1 MKKKTTDNNKCI
13 KTTLLDWIKI
23 TLFTGVG
30 MLILLS
36 ITMLIVNFVW
46 ILIYKTGFI
55 TESNFR
61 RVYIFDFTVIT
72 ILVGCF
78 LTAFVVRYP
87 VVWTNNLVK
96 GIRNIYHGNYGTRLK
111 ERKLKPISK
120 VAREFNAM
128 AKQLEIT
135 ETLSHD
141 FINNFSHECKTP
153 IASINGFAKLLKNDN
168 ISEEEKNEYLS
179 IIIDESERLN
189 NLATDILNLSK
200 LENQMIL
207 TNTEK
212 FDISE
217 QIRETAAKLYNQTKE
232 KNIEI
237 LIEDK
242 CCYVNGNRSMLEIV
256 WQNLLTNA
264 IKFADYGTEIKT
276 EISFDKENV
285 YITVSDKGCVI
296 PQEKQ
301 QRLFERFYQG
311 DESHSTKGNGLG
323 LAIVKRITQ
332 LHNGNIIL
340 KKSDENETVFKVT
353 LKKEPE

>member
-1 MKKKTTDNNKCI
+1 MKRKTSEHNKCI
-13 KTTLLDWIKI
+13 KTTFFDWIKI
-23 TLFTGVG
+23 TLLTGLG

-46 ILIYKTGFI
+46 KLIYNTGFI
-55 TESNFR
+55 TEANFR

-87 VVWTNNLVK
+87 VIWTNNLVK

-153 IASINGFAKLLKNDN
+153 ISSINGFAKLLKNDN
-168 ISEEEKNEYLS
+168 LSEEEKNEFLD

-200 LENQMIL
+200 LENQMIV
-207 TNTEK
+207 TNIEK
-212 FDISE
+212 VEICE
-217 QIRETAAKLYNQTKE
+217 QIRETGAKLYNQTHE
-232 KNIEI
+232 KNLEI
-237 LIEDK
+237 AIDDGRY
-242 CCYVNGNRSMLEIV
+242 YVNGNRSMLEIV

-264 IKFADYGTEIKT
+264 IKFADENTQIKIR
-276 EISFDKENV
+276 ISDDKENV
-285 YITVSDKGCVI
+285 YVSVADKGCVI
-296 PQEKQ
+296 SEEQKN
-301 QRLFERFYQG
+301 RLFERFYQC

-323 LAIVKRITQ
+323 LAIVKRITN
-332 LHNGNIIL
+332 LHEGDIIL
-340 KKSDENETVFKVT
+340 KKSEENETVFEVT
-353 LKKEPE
+353 LPKEYK

>member
-1 MKKKTTDNNKCI
+1 MKKKTDKNQCI

-23 TLFTGVG
+23 TLSTGVG
-30 MLILLS
+30 MLVLLS

-46 ILIYKTGFI
+46 KLIYNTGFI
-55 TESNFR
+55 TEANFR
-61 RVYIFDFTVIT
+61 RVYIFDFTLIT

-128 AKQLEIT
+128 ARQLEIT

-141 FINNFSHECKTP
+141 FISNFSHECKTP
-153 IASINGFAKLLKNDN
+153 VSSINGFAKILKNNNLTD
-168 ISEEEKNEYLS
+168 EERNEYLD

-200 LENQMIL
+200 LENQIIL
-207 TNTEK
+207 KDTCKINLT
-212 FDISE
+212 E
-217 QIRETAAKLYNQTKE
+217 QIRETAAKLYNQTKL
-232 KNIEI
+232 KNLEI
-237 LIEDK
+237 IIPEEN
-242 CCYVNGNRSMLEIV
+242 CHITANAGMLEIV

-264 IKFADYGTEIKT
+264 IKFACDGSEIIIDIKQNK
-276 EISFDKENV
+276 DNV
-285 YITVSDKGCVI
+285 HITVSDKGCVI
-296 PQEKQ
+296 NEEQ
-301 QRLFERFYQG
+301 QSRLFERFYQC

-323 LAIVKRITQ
+323 LSIVKRITQ
-332 LHNGNIIL
+332 LHKGDIIL
-340 KKSDENETVFKVT
+340 KKSDENETVFEVT
-353 LKKEPE
+353 LPKEYE